1 LMSTKERMLKDKNVS
16 SGRDITMPTRDGELF
31 MLTRQRR
38 FQPRDTMEISV
49 SIWTDHSISDQECQW
64 RELLNV

>member
-1 LMSTKERMLKDKNVS
+1 MSTKERMLKDKNVS

-49 SIWTDHSISDQECQW
+49 SI
-64 RELLNV
+64 